1 MQIRNNRYTLKNC
14 RFIVN
19 YDKILEN
26 TNIVIQD
33 GYIKNLGREVEG
45 DEFDC
50 SEYVAIPGLV
60 NAHTHT
66 PMIALRGYY
75 DDAEL
80 TEWLEKM
87 WEFEKVF
94 KTNEMNI
101 ASELAVMEMLSK
113 GTTAFIDMYFNPEGV
128 KEIAEKYG
136 IRAYAGY
143 TFLNR
148 LFDPHELDKKQRQLK
163 ASELFKPIVNVHS
176 IYSTSVDTL
185 KLANQLAEET
195 NSWIHIHVSET
206 RSEIYEIKKKYGKF
220 PVELLNE
227 LRIVRKAQLVHLG
240 WVANWELQYVT
251 NATHCPTSNMKL
263 ATAGFFPFKELIENG
278 VNVTIGTDGAASN
291 NSLDMFREMK
301 NAVLLQRHSY
311 WDVGI
316 KAYHVLKAATEN
328 GYKLINLKGGKLEE
342 GYIADI
348 VLLKKDKLYPL
359 KKDRILSNIVYY
371 SVGEQVGK
379 VIVNGR
385 IVYDENVEREFDK
398 RRRELLGLLD
408 KIIP

>member
-1 MQIRNNRYTLKNC
+1 MEIRNNRYTLKNC

-19 YDKILEN
+19 HDKILEN
-26 TNIVIQD
+26 TNIVVQD
-33 GYIKNLGREVEG
+33 GYIKEIGREVEG
-45 DEFDC
+45 DELDC

-66 PMIALRGYY
+66 PMVALRGYY

-94 KTNEMNI
+94 KINEMNI

-136 IRAYAGY
+136 IRAYAGF
-143 TFLNR
+143 TFLNS
-148 LFDPHELDKKQRQLK
+148 LFDPYEIDKKQRQLK
-163 ASELFKPIVNVHS
+163 ASRLFKPIVNVHS
-176 IYSTSVDTL
+176 IYSTSIDTL
-185 KLANQLAEET
+185 KLAKQLAEET
-195 NSWIHIHVSET
+195 NTWIHLHISET

-227 LRIVRKAQLVHLG
+227 LELVRNTQLVHLG
-240 WVANWELQYVT
+240 WVANWELRYVT
-251 NATHCPTSNMKL
+251 HATHCPTSNMKL
-263 ATAGFFPFKELIENG
+263 ATAGSFPFKELIENG

-316 KAYHVLKAATEN
+316 KAYHVFKAATEN
-328 GYKLINLKGGKLEE
+328 GYKLINLKGGKIEE

-371 SVGEQVGK
+371 AVGEHVAK

-385 IVYDENVEREFDK
+385 IVYDEEIEREFNR
-398 RRRELLGLLD
+398 RRRELLDLLD
-408 KIIP
+408 KVIP

>member
-1 MQIRNNRYTLKNC
+1 MQIRNNGYTLKNC

-26 TNIVIQD
+26 VNIVIQN
-33 GYIKNLGREVEG
+33 GYIKNVGREVEG
-45 DEFDC
+45 DEVDC
-50 SEYVAIPGLV
+50 SEYIAIPGLV

-66 PMIALRGYY
+66 PMIILRGYY

-80 TEWLEKM
+80 TEWLKKI

-94 KTNEMNI
+94 KLNEMNI
-101 ASELAVMEMLSK
+101 ASELAIMEMLSK

-143 TFLNR
+143 TFLNS
-148 LFDPHELDKKQRQLK
+148 LFEPHEIDKKQRQLK
-163 ASELFKPIVNVHS
+163 TSELFKPIVNVHS
-176 IYSTSVDTL
+176 IYSTSIETL
-185 KLANQLAEET
+185 KLAKQIAEET
-195 NSWIHIHVSET
+195 DTWIHIHVSET

-227 LRIVRKAQLVHLG
+227 LGIVKNAQLVHLG
-240 WVANWELQYVT
+240 WIANWELRYV
-251 NATHCPTSNMKL
+251 NQATHCPTSNMKL
-263 ATAGFFPFKELIENG
+263 ATAGFFPFKELMENG
-278 VNVTIGTDGAASN
+278 VNITIGTDGAASN

-311 WDVGI
+311 WDVGV
-316 KAYHVLKAATEN
+316 KAFHAFRAATEN
-328 GYKLINLKGGKLEE
+328 GYKLINLKGGRIEE

-359 KKDRILSNIVYY
+359 RKDRILSNIVYY
-371 SVGEQVGK
+371 TVGEYVGK

-385 IVYDENVEREFDK
+385 IVYDEKVEREFDK
-398 RRRELLGLLD
+398 RRRELLKLLD
-408 KIIP
+408 EIIS